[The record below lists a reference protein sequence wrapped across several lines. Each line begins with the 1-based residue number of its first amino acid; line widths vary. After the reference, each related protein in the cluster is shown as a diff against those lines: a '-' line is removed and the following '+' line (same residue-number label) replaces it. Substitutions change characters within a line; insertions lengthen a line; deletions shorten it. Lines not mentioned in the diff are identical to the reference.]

1 MDIAMTAMRL
11 IPLPIHAALRMASGL
26 ALMVAPFLLGFGP
39 AGTLVAVVV
48 GAVVAGVSMS
58 GVADERGY
66 TALPVST
73 LHAFDWGTVLGVF
86 GGAAVLAIAGDA
98 IAAVTLASIAALWLI
113 DNLSTRYSL
122 RG

>member
-1 MDIAMTAMRL
+1 MTAMRL
-11 IPLPIHAALRMASGL
+11 IPLPIHAALRMAGGL
-26 ALMVAPFLLGFGP
+26 GMMVAPFVLGFGP
-39 AGTLVAVVV
+39 AGTLVAVLI

-58 GVADERGY
+58 GVADERGR
-66 TALPVST
+66 TALPIST

-86 GGAAVLAIAGDA
+86 GGAAVLAVAGDA
-98 IAAVTLASIAALWLI
+98 IAAVSLAAIATIWLI

>member
-1 MDIAMTAMRL
+1 
-11 IPLPIHAALRMASGL
+11 MATGL
-26 ALMVAPFLLGFGP
+26 VTMAAPFVLGFGP

-58 GVADERGY
+58 GVTDERGQ

-98 IAAVTLASIAALWLI
+98 IASVTLAAIAAIMLI